1 MYMQDEN
8 FIQNIIDI
16 RNISPSTQDIY
27 RIVVTKYTKQNNKSM
42 VELIDEAE
50 KEEEERIQWK
60 KRTIRT
66 RLLKFRSTL
75 YNNYLKNTAKRYF
88 TCICTIYR
96 HCEIEIRDFPPI
108 SEINVKTT
116 RTINYQ
122 DLPDEEII
130 KKALNIANIRE
141 RAIILFI
148 ISSGCGR
155 TEVSNITVQDYINA
169 TSEYHDTN
177 NIYEVLNILK
187 NKEDVVPQFE
197 IFRKKTHKYYITF
210 CTPEATNAINVHLVS
225 KEKEIHNDD
234 KLFNISASN
243 MNYVFNVLNDKLA
256 LGKKGT
262 YTRLR
267 PHMLRKFHA
276 SRLHNA
282 GMSIDK
288 VDSLQGRSKN
298 KIHKAYFLDDPASLK
313 EEYLRY
319 MDAVMVEWNYKNL
332 TYKSKEYIDLERDNL
347 RKTKEL
353 NNLSSRLENI
363 ESYIF
368 KDLSKSDVEDMEGWL

>member
-27 RIVVTKYTKQNNKSM
+27 RIVVTKYTRQNNKSM

-50 KEEEERIQWK
+50 KEEEERIRWK
-60 KRTIRT
+60 KRTLRT

-75 YNNYLKNTAKRYF
+75 YNDYLKNTAKRYF

-96 HCEIEIRDFPPI
+96 HCEIEIGDFPPI
-108 SEINVKTT
+108 SEKNVKTT

-130 KKALNIANIRE
+130 KKALSIANIRE

-169 TSEYHDTN
+169 TSEYHNSN

-187 NKEDVVPQFE
+187 DKEDVVPQFE

-210 CTPEATNAINVHLVS
+210 CTPEAANAINVHLVS
-225 KEKEIHNDD
+225 KEKEIHNED

-298 KIHKAYFLDDPASLK
+298 KVHTAYFLDDPASLK
-313 EEYLRY
+313 EEYIRY

-332 TYKSKEYIDLERDNL
+332 TYKSKEYLDLERDNL

-353 NNLSSRLENI
+353 NSLSSRLEDI